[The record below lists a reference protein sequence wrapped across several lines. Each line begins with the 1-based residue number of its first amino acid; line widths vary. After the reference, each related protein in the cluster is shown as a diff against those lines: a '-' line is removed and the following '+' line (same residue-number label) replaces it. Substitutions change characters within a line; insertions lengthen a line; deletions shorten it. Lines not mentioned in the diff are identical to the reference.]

1 MLKYFGLLGLLCCI
15 SCSTQVDREELDL
28 LNGYWEIKE
37 VTFSDGTKKE
47 YPMSTTVDYIR
58 LDSLQGFRKKV
69 DPKFNGT
76 FETSDDAESF
86 SIAFENDSIFMNYE
100 TPLNAWKEALLSL
113 STEKFSVKSEQGIIY
128 SYKRFRPIKITP

>member
-1 MLKYFGLLGLLCCI
+1 MLKYLGLLGLLCCF
-15 SCSTQVDREELDL
+15 SCSTKVDKEELAL

-37 VTFSDGTKKE
+37 VTFSDGTRKE
-47 YPMSTTVDYIR
+47 YTMSTTVDYIS

-86 SIAFENDSIFMNYE
+86 SIAFENDSIFMHYV
-100 TPLNAWKEALLSL
+100 TPLNSWKEALLSL
-113 STEKFSVKSEQGIIY
+113 SNDNFAVKSKQGIIY
-128 SYKRFRPIKITP
+128 SYERFEPIKITP

>member
-1 MLKYFGLLGLLCCI
+1 MLKYLGLLGILCCI
-15 SCSTQVDREELDL
+15 SCSTKVDKEKLEL

-37 VTFSDGTKKE
+37 VTFSDGTRKE
-47 YPMSTTVDYIR
+47 YTMSTTVDYIR

-86 SIAFENDSIFMNYE
+86 SIAFKNDSIFMNYQ
-100 TPLNAWKEALLSL
+100 TPLNSWKEALLSL
-113 STEKFSVKSEQGIIY
+113 SNENFAVKSEQGIIY
-128 SYKRFRPIKITP
+128 SYERFKPIKISP